1 MAERCAVLAPETA
14 TMQWKATLSGSQG
27 EIAMQLETTRWLR
40 PATLAFLLAFAL
52 LPAAAQPAAS
62 DDDQIREAVVR
73 YQVAKSDVKAEVYFL
88 AIDGKDPSE
97 ALLKRVGDL
106 NPPVKRK
113 SLSKKTK
120 DAFGTIVEAKT
131 EKIGV
136 LFEQGAI
143 RRTGETK
150 ADVAGGYL
158 CGGLCSASGTYHLE
172 LREGRWMVTGFEVGS
187 KS

>member
-1 MAERCAVLAPETA
+1 MRQN
-14 TMQWKATLSGSQG
+14 TM
-27 EIAMQLETTRWLR
+27 RWFR
-40 PATLAFLLAFAL
+40 PSSLAFFAL
-52 LPAAAQPAAS
+52 LAWVCPSTRAQAAAS
-62 DDDQIREAVVR
+62 DEDQIREVVAR

-97 ALLKRVGDL
+97 ALLKRLADL

-143 RRTGETK
+143 RRLSETK

-172 LREGRWMVTGFEVGS
+172 LREGRWMVTSFEVGA

>member
-1 MAERCAVLAPETA
+1 MAMFVDSQVETV
-14 TMQWKATLSGSQG
+14 MQQKTR
-27 EIAMQLETTRWLR
+27 RWLR
-40 PATLAFLLAFAL
+40 SGPLVVTVLLGMAL
-52 LPAAAQPAAS
+52 HSARMQAAAP
-62 DDDQIREAVVR
+62 DEDEIREAVAR
-73 YQVAKSDVKAEVYFL
+73 YQVAKSDVKAEIYFL

-97 ALLKRVGDL
+97 ALLKRLADL

-143 RRTGETK
+143 RRLGETK
-150 ADVAGGYL
+150 VDMAGGYL

-172 LREGRWMVTGFEVGS
+172 LREGHWMVTGFEVGA

>member
-1 MAERCAVLAPETA
+1 MHQN
-14 TMQWKATLSGSQG
+14 TMCQN
-27 EIAMQLETTRWLR
+27 TTRWFR
-40 PATLAFLLAFAL
+40 PSLLAFLVLLAL
-52 LPAAAQPAAS
+52 VSPSTRAQAAAS
-62 DDDQIREAVVR
+62 DEDQIREAVAR
-73 YQVAKSDVKAEVYFL
+73 YQVAKSDVKAEIYFL

-97 ALLKRVGDL
+97 ALLKRLADL

-143 RRTGETK
+143 RRLSETK
-150 ADVAGGYL
+150 VDVVGGYL

-172 LREGRWMVTGFEVGS
+172 LREGRWLVTSFEVGA

>member
-1 MAERCAVLAPETA
+1 MRATTETRARLFRLGGLAVF
-14 TMQWKATLSGSQG
+14 
-27 EIAMQLETTRWLR
+27 
-40 PATLAFLLAFAL
+40 ATLAFGLSWAK
-52 LPAAAQPAAS
+52 AQSTAT
-62 DDDQIREAVVR
+62 DDDQIRETVAR
-73 YQVAKSDVKAEVYFL
+73 YQVAKSDLKAEVYFL
-88 AIDGKDPSE
+88 AVDGKDPSE
-97 ALLKRVGDL
+97 ALLKRLADL

-120 DAFGTIVEAKT
+120 DAFGTIVEART

-136 LFEQGAI
+136 LFEQGVI
-143 RRTGETK
+143 RRVSETK

-172 LREGRWMVTGFEVGS
+172 LREGRWMVTSFEAEA

>member
-1 MAERCAVLAPETA
+1 
-14 TMQWKATLSGSQG
+14 
-27 EIAMQLETTRWLR
+27 
-40 PATLAFLLAFAL
+40 
-52 LPAAAQPAAS
+52 
-62 DDDQIREAVVR
+62 
-73 YQVAKSDVKAEVYFL
+73 VKAEVYFL

-97 ALLKRVGDL
+97 ALLKRLADVS
-106 NPPVKRK
+106 PPVKRK

-143 RRTGETK
+143 RRLSETRV
-150 ADVAGGYL
+150 DVAGGYF

-172 LREGRWMVTGFEVGS
+172 LRDGRWVVAGFDAGA
-187 KS
+187 KP